1 MRIPF
6 HILLAALPLLL
17 TGCASILNGKGSALE
32 ITSEPSEATVYV
44 NGNQRGTTPF
54 SYTYAPAD
62 GKEVSIELRKTGFT
76 PSTITMRPDMDRT
89 VLFADAM
96 LLGIPFLV
104 DKNSP
109 ALYDLPMG
117 SYTVPLYKE
126 VPANVQRQ
134 LVPVGGVNVVLG
146 DRPDLGKMSGTPIRM
161 GKEGVFQDLSYADGL
176 TSSVTTGLR
185 DTWMD
190 AKTVRIGTTKGD
202 ELVQRAKLVLVPEL
216 EQVNATLTG
225 QRKKCYGPIDVTMR
239 WKFMNGLSK
248 DSVLF
253 ERTTTTTYHAGGEH
267 ADQALSDAVKHA
279 ARRLTEDEALPDQIA
294 AAYGKALSLSKGAD
308 MALTTPK
315 PIAFAGRKEM
325 MSALVKAVVTIQT
338 ESGHGSGFLI
348 TNDGYMLSNQH
359 VVEKESVVKVKF
371 EQGFTLDAQVIKTNP
386 DFDLALLKVSAT
398 DMPALTIGNDAGL
411 MLGEEIFA
419 IGTPMETSLGQSVSR
434 GILSGRRE
442 LEGRNYLQTD
452 VSINPGNS
460 GGPLIDENGHV
471 VGVATMKI
479 SGKGLEGLGFGV
491 PISVAL
497 QMLNITIKP

>member
-1 MRIPF
+1 MRNFIYP
-6 HILLAALPLLL
+6 LLAAAPLLL
-17 TGCASILNGKGSALE
+17 SGCATLLNGKGSALE
-32 ITSEPSEATVYV
+32 ITSEPSEATVFV

-54 SYTYAPAD
+54 SYSYDPAD
-62 GKEVSIELRKTGFT
+62 GKEVSFEVRKSGFV
-76 PSTITMRPDMDRT
+76 PSIITMRPNMDKT

-96 LLGIPFLV
+96 LLGIPYLV

-109 ALYDLPMG
+109 ALYDLPVS

-126 VPANVQRQ
+126 VQANVQRQ
-134 LVPVGGVNVVLG
+134 LVPVGALSVVLG
-146 DRPDLGKMSGTPIRM
+146 DRPDLGKMGGTPIRM
-161 GKEGVFQDLSYADGL
+161 GNDGVFKDLSYADGL

-185 DTWMD
+185 DSWMD
-190 AKTVRIGTTKGD
+190 AKIVRLGTTKGD
-202 ELVQRAKLVLVPEL
+202 ELAQRAKIVLVPEL
-216 EQVNATLTG
+216 QKVNATLSG
-225 QRKKCYGPIDVTMR
+225 QRKKCYGPIDVTIQ
-239 WKFMNGLSK
+239 WKFKSGIAR

-253 ERTTTTTYHAGGEH
+253 ERTTTTTYHAAGEH
-267 ADQALSDAVKHA
+267 ADQALADAVKHA
-279 ARRLTEDEALPDQIA
+279 ARRLTEDETLPALVA
-294 AAYGKALSLSKGAD
+294 AAYGTALSMSKGSD
-308 MALTTPK
+308 MSLTTPK
-315 PIAFAGRKEM
+315 AISFASRKEM
-325 MSALVKAVVTIQT
+325 MNALVKAVVTIQT
-338 ESGHGSGFLI
+338 ERGHGSGFLI
-348 TNDGYMLSNQH
+348 TNDGYLLSNQH
-359 VVEKESVVKVKF
+359 VVEKESMVKVKF

-442 LEGRNYLQTD
+442 LEGRSYLQTD

-497 QMLNITIKP
+497 QMLNITIAP